1 MGKKNLHSIKS
12 CGYKESI
19 FQKKN
24 KYHLIIISFKFKQKV
39 CRFLL
44 NNYQWIWSFVKKN
57 KMRVITASII
67 LLFNAILVVIVPL
80 LSGKLIDEVIGNSEM
95 KLLIPILLAMIGVT
109 IVRTVTRYIY
119 QMMYERVGQDAQFDI
134 RQNMY
139 QKLQELDFDF
149 FNHNRVGDIMARMTG
164 DMDAIRHFVSWVCYN
179 IAECIIFFTFAII
192 VMSSIDWRL
201 TIALVAVTPFIFIF
215 TQKMSKEAHPVFL
228 EIRESFSRLNSMV
241 EENISGNRVVKAFSR
256 EEYEIEKFNSF
267 NADYKK
273 RNLDSANVSKRYL
286 PWLDGFAGLLSVI
299 TLLFGG
305 FFVIKGSISI
315 GDLVAFN
322 GFMWLL
328 NMPMRMSGWL
338 INDVQRF
345 NASCVKIRNLLNTK
359 PQILV
364 EEREP
369 IKKISGYVTFEN
381 VSFAFPDDPET
392 KILKNV
398 SFCVRPGQTVGI
410 LGETGSGKSTLV
422 NLIARFY
429 DPTEGEVL
437 IDQINV
443 KEWPVRKL
451 RDQISMV
458 MQDVFLF
465 SNTIEENIA
474 FGNPYLNMDQIQR
487 VAAIADAHTFITRM
501 PEGYNTIV
509 GERGV
514 GLSGGQKQRI
524 SLARA
529 LAKDPSILI
538 LDDTTS
544 AVDMETESKIQKE
557 LTKLT
562 SNKTTFIIAH
572 RISSVREADVILV
585 LDKGE
590 VRERGTHK
598 ELVAKKGMY
607 YDVYR
612 RQLGLRELE
621 EGGAIIGP

>member
-1 MGKKNLHSIKS
+1 M
-12 CGYKESI
+12 
-19 FQKKN
+19 
-24 KYHLIIISFKFKQKV
+24 
-39 CRFLL
+39 
-44 NNYQWIWSFVKKN
+44 NNYQWIWSYVKKN
-57 KMRVITASII
+57 KKKVIVASLI
-67 LLFNAILVVIVPL
+67 LLANSFFVVIIPI
-80 LSGKLIDEVIGNSEM
+80 LSGRLIDEVIENNQVQ
-95 KLLIPILLAMIGVT
+95 LLVPILLAMIGAT
-109 IVRTVTRYIY
+109 LIRTVTRYIY
-119 QMMYERVGQDAQFDI
+119 QMLYEHVGQDAQFDI
-134 RQNMY
+134 RQDMY
-139 QKLQELDFDF
+139 KKLQELDFDF

-179 IAECIIFFTFAII
+179 IAECVIWFVVAII
-192 VMSSIDWRL
+192 VMMNIDWKL
-201 TIALVAVTPFIFIF
+201 TLALLAVTPFIFIF
-215 TQKMSKEAHPVFL
+215 TQKMSKAAHPVFL

-256 EEYEIEKFNSF
+256 EEYEIEKFNHF
-267 NADYKK
+267 NDDYRK
-273 RNLDSANVSKRYL
+273 RNLDSANVSKKYL
-286 PWLDGFAGLLSVI
+286 PWLDGFAGVLAVI
-299 TLLFGG
+299 TLLLGG
-305 FFVIKGSISI
+305 LFVIQGNMSI

-345 NASCVKIRNLLNTK
+345 NASCVKIRNLLITE
-359 PQILV
+359 PQIMV
-364 EEREP
+364 EDKKKG
-369 IKKISGYVTFEN
+369 KKIAGYVTFKD
-381 VSFAFPDDPET
+381 VSFAFSDDPET
-392 KILKNV
+392 PILKNV
-398 SFCVRPGQTVGI
+398 SFTVRPGQTVGI

-437 IDQINV
+437 IDQINAKV
-443 KEWPVRKL
+443 WPVRKL

-458 MQDVFLF
+458 MQDIFLF
-465 SNTIEENIA
+465 SNTIEENIS
-474 FGNPYLNMDQIQR
+474 FGKPYLNMEQIQR
-487 VAAIADAHTFITRM
+487 VAAIADAHNFIVKM
-501 PEGYNTIV
+501 PEGYDTIV

-557 LTKLT
+557 LNQLT
-562 SNKTTFIIAH
+562 QDKTTFIIAH
-572 RISSVREADVILV
+572 RISSVRDADFILV

-590 VRERGTHK
+590 VKEQGTHT

-612 RQLGLRELE
+612 RQLGLVEQE
-621 EGGAIIGP
+621 EGGAAIGP